1 MGRREEIEK
10 RTEVL
15 TESVLADAGCE
26 LYDIEY
32 VKEGQDFY
40 LRVFIDKEGGV
51 TIGDCETV
59 SRALSDLLDKE
70 DFIKDAYI
78 FEVSSPGLGRVLKK
92 DRHLEKSLGDEV
104 EISTYKKIDGNKEFR
119 GILAEFT
126 PDTIIIEEENGEKR
140 TLLRADISRIRLAL
154 DF

>member
-1 MGRREEIEK
+1 MGKREEIEK
-10 RTEVL
+10 RTEA
-15 TESVLADAGCE
+15 LAEHILSDAGCE
-26 LYDIEY
+26 LYDTEY
-32 VKEGQDFY
+32 VKEGQDYY

-51 TIGDCETV
+51 TIDDCETV

-70 DFIKDAYI
+70 DYIKDAYI

-92 DRHLEKSLGDEV
+92 DRHLEKSIGDEV
-104 EISTYKKIDGNKEFR
+104 EISTYKKIDGTKEFR

-126 PDTIIIEEENGEKR
+126 PETITIEEENGEKR